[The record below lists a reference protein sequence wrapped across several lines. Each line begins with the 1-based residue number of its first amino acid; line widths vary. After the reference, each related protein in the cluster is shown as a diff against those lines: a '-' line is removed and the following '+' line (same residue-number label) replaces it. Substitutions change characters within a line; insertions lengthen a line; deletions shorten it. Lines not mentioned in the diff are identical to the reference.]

1 MMQQRLKA
9 KLMVAR
15 WGASSAWGRLGEA
28 KFCGKGAEGRA
39 LQIWGHSVGL
49 ARSGNEIFV
58 PPFPLDAA
66 EKSIFINRGTSAL
79 LPMALTVSLKAQ
91 GHKHGCDFV

>member
-1 MMQQRLKA
+1 M
-9 KLMVAR
+9 
-15 WGASSAWGRLGEA
+15 
-28 KFCGKGAEGRA
+28 
-39 LQIWGHSVGL
+39 GL

-79 LPMALTVSLKAQ
+79 LPMGLTVSLKAQ